1 MGRPPKG
8 DVLFTPDQREA
19 RRRQACA
26 KARAYIA
33 RVSGPGPGNRPS
45 TRENLSAE
53 LRFVRYPVPL
63 HTVYRIANPASR
75 VAINDRA
82 LDTFLR
88 GIRAI
93 ERRRKIRL

>member
-1 MGRPPKG
+1 MGRLPKG

-33 RVSGPGPGNRPS
+33 RV
-45 TRENLSAE
+45 TRYDGRGSLRDDLRKE
-53 LRFVRYPVPL
+53 LLDEGFAISIFA
-63 HTVYRIANPASR
+63 VYRIANPASR
-75 VAINDRA
+75 VAINDRT
-82 LDTFLR
+82 LDRFLR

-93 ERRRKIRL
+93 EKRRKIRL